1 MVIDQIGERVT
12 KSMFHLIL
20 ASVLVGICTWLLL
33 LFFGVQHSDLLGV
46 AAGLLNC
53 VPYLGPAVVAAGL
66 LLAGLLQFGDIAT
79 AAMVAGASL
88 VVTTLEGSLFTPIVF
103 GRSVQLNPVAVF
115 VSFLFWGWL
124 WGIADVAGAAA
135 ADDPENDRRIDRGS
149 RAVFRTALG
158 LKTGSPIMTCCRPS

>member
-1 MVIDQIGERVT
+1 M
-12 KSMFHLIL
+12 
-20 ASVLVGICTWLLL
+20 
-33 LFFGVQHSDLLGV
+33 
-46 AAGLLNC
+46 
-53 VPYLGPAVVAAGL
+53 PYLGPAVVAAGL

-124 WGIADVAGAAA
+124 GH
-135 ADDPENDRRIDRGS
+135 RR
-149 RAVFRTALG
+149 
-158 LKTGSPIMTCCRPS
+158 CCWRCRC